1 MFVPLDKLAR
11 IRYEDRLSEADQ
23 RRAAAKNWAESR
35 MGDSDKLQS
44 PFVFIGIP
52 LGEAFRSPI
61 SEPHSLDISTQ
72 SPENIALNHWP
83 RYRCSW

>member
-1 MFVPLDKLAR
+1 MFVPLYQLAR

-23 RRAAAKNWAESR
+23 RRAAVEIRTESR
-35 MGDSDKLQS
+35 TSGFEKLQS
-44 PFVFIGIP
+44 LMVFIRAALLP

-72 SPENIALNHWP
+72 SPEKHRA
-83 RYRCSW
+83 